1 MIEKGIVLAGGE
13 GRRLHPLT
21 RAVSKQLMPVYNKPM
36 VYYPLTTLML
46 AGIRDVLIITTPR
59 DVPQFEALLG
69 DGSSWGIRIQYAPQP
84 RPEGLA
90 QAFLI
95 GEEFVDGKG
104 CALVLGDN
112 IFYGHGL
119 PDALVRAAGYDAGA
133 TVFGYFVKNPS
144 EFGVLEFDAADQVVG
159 IEEKP
164 DHPRSNFAVTGLY
177 FYDADVVGL
186 VRELRP
192 SARGELEISDLNRL
206 YLERGSLRVEK
217 LGRGTAWLDT
227 GSPDAL
233 LQAANFVQT
242 IEVRQG
248 LQVACPEEIA
258 FRSGWI
264 DSAQLEWIGRALSR
278 TSYGQYLLQLPKL

>member
-59 DVPQFEALLG
+59 DVPQFKALLG

-95 GEEFVDGKG
+95 GEEFVNGKG

-119 PDALVRAAGYDAGA
+119 PDALVRAAGYDSGA

>member
-1 MIEKGIVLAGGE
+1 VITKGIILAGGS
-13 GRRLHPLT
+13 GTRLHPLT
-21 RAVSKQLMPVYNKPM
+21 MSLSKQLMPVYNKPM

-46 AGIRDVLIITTPR
+46 AGIRDMLIITTPR
-59 DVPQFEALLG
+59 DLPQFEALLG
-69 DGSSWGIRIQYAPQP
+69 DGSGWGIRIQYAEQP

-95 GEEFVDGKG
+95 GERFIDAAG
-104 CALVLGDN
+104 CALILGDN
-112 IFYGHGL
+112 IFYGQGL
-119 PDALVRAAGYDAGA
+119 PKALVRAAGADSGA

-144 EFGVLEFDAADQVVG
+144 EFGVLEFDAAGHTVG

-164 DHPRSNFAVTGLY
+164 VHAKSNYAVTGLY
-177 FYDADVVGL
+177 FYDGDVVEFA
-186 VRELRP
+186 RQLRP
-192 SARGELEISDLNRL
+192 SARGELEISDLNHL
-206 YLERGSLRVEK
+206 YLKRGSLRVEK

-227 GSPDAL
+227 GSADAL

-242 IEVRQG
+242 IETRQG

-264 DSAQLEWIGRALSR
+264 DRAQLERIGQALSK
-278 TSYGQYLLQLPKL
+278 TSYGQYLLQLLDL

>member
-1 MIEKGIVLAGGE
+1 
-13 GRRLHPLT
+13 
-21 RAVSKQLMPVYNKPM
+21 MPVYNKPM

-119 PDALVRAAGYDAGA
+119 PDALVRAAGYDSGA